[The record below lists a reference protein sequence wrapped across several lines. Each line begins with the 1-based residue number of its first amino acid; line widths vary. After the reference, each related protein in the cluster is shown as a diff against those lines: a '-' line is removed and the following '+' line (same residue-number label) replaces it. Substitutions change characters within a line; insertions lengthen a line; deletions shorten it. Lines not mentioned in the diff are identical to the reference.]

1 MSVVR
6 FGHFEFDTRARELKK
21 GGRKVRVGDQP
32 LRLLSLLLER
42 PGDLVTRED
51 LQSALWSDGTS
62 VDYETAI
69 NKAVSQLRTALGDSP
84 SSPRFLET
92 LAKRGYRFI
101 GAVERSPEPPA
112 ARDRVRSVAVLPFEN
127 LTGDPSQQFLADG
140 VSDALITALGNASG
154 LRVVSRTSTRAS
166 QTMNRSLPDIARLLR
181 ADACVEGSVSQSGET
196 VRIAV
201 RLIDAAEE
209 RVLWHAR
216 YNEPRETLLGF
227 PDALARALTAELG
240 TSLTSAPAAKSQGS
254 VRPEALTAYLRARYL
269 WNLRTVKDLAS
280 SIDEFKRAVALDPDF
295 ALAYAGLA
303 DAYLLMGIWG
313 LRPSA
318 ESYGAAL
325 LAAERALELDANLP
339 EAHTCLGEVLK
350 GYRWDWD
357 GAEQRY
363 RRALSLNPSYSLA
376 YQWYAQL
383 LGCLGRHDEAIVQIE
398 RARQTDPLSPAVTTF
413 VSRIYLMARDYDRAV
428 AEGTR
433 AVGLEPYSPLAY
445 RGMGRA
451 LFFAGQTGAAI
462 ASFEQAVQLEGHVP
476 MWEADLCFAHGRSG
490 NRDQA
495 REILSSLQARQR
507 SGEFISPVDLAVCCT
522 GLGDTALAL
531 DYLERAYAERVMRVM
546 TLRDPEFDELAGTPR
561 YKALLAR
568 LRLA

>member
-1 MSVVR
+1 MTILR
-6 FGHFEFDTRARELKK
+6 FGSFDFDTRARELKK
-21 GGRKVRVGDQP
+21 NGRRLRVDDQP
-32 LRLLSLLLER
+32 LRLLNLLLER
-42 PGDLVTRED
+42 PGELATREE
-51 LQSALWSDGTS
+51 LQRALWSDGTS
-62 VDYETAI
+62 VDYEAAI

-92 LAKRGYRFI
+92 LAKRGYRFV
-101 GAVERSPEPPA
+101 GAIERIAEPSVAP
-112 ARDRVRSVAVLPFEN
+112 DRVRAVAVLPFEN

-140 VSDALITALGNASG
+140 ISDGLITALGSAGG

-166 QTMNRSLPDIARLLR
+166 QTMNRPLSDIARLLR
-181 ADACVEGSVSQSGET
+181 ADACVEGSVSQSGDT

-209 RVLWHAR
+209 RVMWQAR
-216 YNEPRETLLGF
+216 YDERRETLLAF
-227 PDALARALTAELG
+227 TDALARTLSAELG
-240 TSLTSAPAAKSQGS
+240 TSTTPPFVAKQAG

-269 WNLRTVKDLAS
+269 WNLRTAKDLPRS
-280 SIDEFKRAVALDPDF
+280 VDEFKRAVALDPDF
-295 ALAYAGLA
+295 ALAHAGLA
-303 DAYLLMGIWG
+303 DAYLVMGIWG
-313 LRPSA
+313 LRPPA
-318 ESYGAAL
+318 ETYGAAL
-325 LAAERALELDANLP
+325 IAAERALELDQNLP
-339 EAHTCLGEVLK
+339 EAHTCFGEVLK

-363 RRALSLNPSYSLA
+363 QRALTLNPSYSLA

-383 LGCLGRHDEAIVQIE
+383 LACLGRRNEAIVQIE

-413 VSRIYLMARDYDRAV
+413 VSRIHLMARDYDRAV

-445 RGMGRA
+445 RAMGRA

-462 ASFEQAVQLEGHVP
+462 AAFEHAIQLAGNVP
-476 MWEADLCFAHGRSG
+476 MWQADLCFARGRVG
-490 NRDQA
+490 DHA
-495 REILSSLQARQR
+495 GATEILASLQERER
-507 SGEFISPVDLAVCCT
+507 TGEFISPVDLAICSAGIGHT
-522 GLGDTALAL
+522 SLAL

-546 TLRDPEFDELAGTPR
+546 TLRDPEFDELSGTPR
-561 YKALLAR
+561 YRALLTR

>member
-1 MSVVR
+1 MTLVR
-6 FGHFEFDTRARELKK
+6 FGNFEFDSRARELKK
-21 GGRKVRVGDQP
+21 SGRRVHIGDQP
-32 LRLLSLLLER
+32 LRLLNLLLER
-42 PGDLVTRED
+42 PGALVTREE

-84 SSPRFLET
+84 SSPQFLET

-101 GAVERSPEPPA
+101 GAVERSAETPV

-140 VSDALITALGNASG
+140 LSDALITALGSASG

-166 QTMNRSLPDIARLLR
+166 QTMNRPLSDVARLLR
-181 ADACVEGSVSQSGET
+181 AEACVEGSVSQSGDT

-209 RVLWHAR
+209 RVIWQAR
-216 YNEPRETLLGF
+216 YDERRETLLAF
-227 PDALARALTAELG
+227 PDALARTLTAELG
-240 TSLTSAPAAKSQGS
+240 TSMPSTPVAKAQGG
-254 VRPEALTAYLRARYL
+254 VRPGALAAYLRARYL
-269 WNLRTVKDLAS
+269 WNLRTAKDLAT

-295 ALAYAGLA
+295 ALAHAGLA

-313 LRPSA
+313 LRPSG
-318 ESYGAAL
+318 ETYGAAL
-325 LAAERALELDANLP
+325 RAAERSLELDPNLP

-350 GYRWDWD
+350 GYRWDWE
-357 GAEQRY
+357 GAEQRFL
-363 RRALSLNPSYSLA
+363 RALTLNPSYSMA

-413 VSRIYLMARDYDRAV
+413 VSRIYLLARNYDRAV

-445 RGMGRA
+445 RNMGRA
-451 LFFAGQTGAAI
+451 LFFAGQSEAAI
-462 ASFEQAVQLEGHVP
+462 AAFEQAVQLEGSVP
-476 MWEADLCFAHGRSG
+476 MWQADLCFARGRSG
-490 NRDQA
+490 DVA
-495 REILSSLQARQR
+495 GALEILSSLQARER
-507 SGEFISPVDLAVCCT
+507 TGEFISPVDLAVCCT
-522 GLGDTALAL
+522 GIGDTTGAL

-546 TLRDPEFDELAGTPR
+546 TLRDPEFDELSGTPR
-561 YKALLAR
+561 YRALLTR
-568 LRLA
+568 LRLG

>member
-1 MSVVR
+1 MNLLR
-6 FGHFEFDTRARELKK
+6 FGSFEFDARARELKK
-21 GGRKVRVGDQP
+21 SGRRVRVDDQP
-32 LRLLSLLLER
+32 LRLLNLLLER
-42 PGDLVTRED
+42 PGELVTREEM
-51 LQSALWSDGTS
+51 QQALWSDGTS

-101 GAVERSPEPPA
+101 AAVERSAEPRA
-112 ARDRVRSVAVLPFEN
+112 ARDRVRSIAILPFEN

-140 VSDALITALGNASG
+140 VSDALITALGSASG

-166 QTMNRSLPDIARLLR
+166 QTTNRSLPDIARLLR

-196 VRIAV
+196 VRVAV

-209 RVLWHAR
+209 RVIWQAR
-216 YNEPRETLLGF
+216 YHERRETLLEL
-227 PDALARALTAELG
+227 PDVLARSLTAELG
-240 TSLTSAPAAKSQGS
+240 TSMRSAPVTKGQAG
-254 VRPEALTAYLRARYL
+254 VRPEALAAYLRARYL
-269 WNLRTVKDLAS
+269 WNLRTAKDLAT

-295 ALAYAGLA
+295 ALAHAGLA

-313 LRPSA
+313 LRPSS
-318 ESYGAAL
+318 ETYGAAL
-325 LAAERALELDANLP
+325 RAAERSLELDPNLP

-350 GYRWDWD
+350 GYRWDWE

-363 RRALSLNPSYSLA
+363 RRALTLNPSYSLA

-413 VSRIYLMARDYDRAV
+413 VSRIHLMARDYDRAV

-451 LFFAGQTGAAI
+451 LFFAGQTEAAI
-462 ASFEQAVQLEGHVP
+462 AAFEQSVLLEDNIP
-476 MWEADLCFAHGRSG
+476 MWQADLCFARGRSG
-490 NRDQA
+490 DLSGA
-495 REILSSLQARQR
+495 SEILSSLQERER
-507 SGEFISPVDLAVCCT
+507 RGEFISPVDLAVCCT
-522 GLGDTALAL
+522 GIGDTDGAL

-546 TLRDPEFDELAGTPR
+546 TLRDPEFDELSNTPR
-561 YKALLAR
+561 YRALLER

>member
-1 MSVVR
+1 MSIVR
-6 FGHFEFDTRARELKK
+6 FGNFEVDTRARELKK
-21 GGRKVRVGDQP
+21 SGRKVRIGDQP
-32 LRLLSLLLER
+32 LRLLNLLLER

-51 LQSALWSDGTS
+51 LQIALWSDGTS

-101 GAVERSPEPPA
+101 GEVERSAEPPA
-112 ARDRVRSVAVLPFEN
+112 ARDRVRSIAVLPFEN
-127 LTGDPSQQFLADG
+127 LTGDSSQQFLADG
-140 VSDALITALGNASG
+140 VSDALITALGNAGG

-166 QTMNRSLPDIARLLR
+166 QTMNRSLSDIARMLR
-181 ADACVEGSVSQSGET
+181 AEACVEGSVSQSGDT

-201 RLIDAAEE
+201 RLIDAADEH
-209 RVLWHAR
+209 VLWQAR
-216 YNEPRETLLGF
+216 YDERRETLLAF
-227 PDALARALTAELG
+227 PDALARTLTAELG
-240 TSLTSAPAAKSQGS
+240 TSMTPAPAAKTQGA

-269 WNLRTVKDLAS
+269 WNLRTVKDLAA

-318 ESYGAAL
+318 ETYGAAL

-350 GYRWDWD
+350 GYRWDWEA
-357 GAEQRY
+357 AEHCY
-363 RRALSLNPSYSLA
+363 RRALTLNPSYSLA

-383 LGCLGRHDEAIVQIE
+383 LACLGRHGEAIVQIE

-462 ASFEQAVQLEGHVP
+462 ASFEQAVQLESNVP
-476 MWEADLCFAHGRSG
+476 MWQADLCFAHGRTG
-490 NRDQA
+490 NHA
-495 REILSSLQARQR
+495 RAQEILSSLQARQR

-522 GLGDTALAL
+522 GIGDTALAL
-531 DYLERAYAERVMRVM
+531 DYLERAYSERVMRVM
-546 TLRDPEFDELAGTPR
+546 TLRDPEFDALAETPR
-561 YKALLAR
+561 YRALLTR